1 MVLLEI
7 GSPGSDRSDFAFDGK
22 QVRTQHAGRQ
32 SWFRS
37 KNGIAIP
44 HQVIHGRQIQGPE
57 LLHDIP
63 CGGIKG
69 SQGIWIVI
77 TKLFQNMFL
86 VGGVSA
92 DVNRFQSV
100 PHILP
105 HMSSD
110 LKKSGG
116 IYKNGVLE
124 AA

>member
-69 SQGIWIVI
+69 SEGIWIVF

-92 DVNRFQSV
+92 GVNRFQSV

-110 LKKSGG
+110 F
-116 IYKNGVLE
+116 
-124 AA
+124 

>member
-1 MVLLEI
+1 MLEGVL
-7 GSPGSDRSDFAFDGK
+7 
-22 QVRTQHAGRQ
+22 
-32 SWFRS
+32 FRS
-37 KNGIAIP
+37 KTDSDP

-69 SQGIWIVI
+69 SEGIWIVF

-100 PHILP
+100 HLNQEKLVLKLKGATTHLEELAHRDLQGAPHILP
-105 HMSSD
+105 HMSF
-110 LKKSGG
+110 
-116 IYKNGVLE
+116 
-124 AA
+124 